1 VPGASPS
8 RTRQL
13 TEPLQTHDRAA
24 ATILVCDDEPP
35 LRELVRAIL
44 GDRFAYV
51 EVSDGESALAQTRD
65 VRPDLV
71 ILDVMLPRRNGLE
84 VLTEIRR
91 SPELADIPV
100 VVVTAWTHAESSALA
115 AGANRVL
122 GKPFDPD
129 ELTAAVEELLE
140 VA

>member
-1 VPGASPS
+1 V
-8 RTRQL
+8 
-13 TEPLQTHDRAA
+13 A

-44 GDRFAYV
+44 GDRFDYV
-51 EVSDGESALAQTRD
+51 EASDGETALAQTREI
-65 VRPDLV
+65 RPALV

-91 SPELADIPV
+91 TPELADTPV

-129 ELTAAVEELLE
+129 DLIAAVEELLK

>member
-1 VPGASPS
+1 V
-8 RTRQL
+8 
-13 TEPLQTHDRAA
+13 A
-24 ATILVCDDEPP
+24 ATILICDDEPP

-44 GDRFAYV
+44 GDRFGYV
-51 EVSDGESALAQTRD
+51 EASDGETALAQTREL
-65 VRPDLV
+65 RPDLV

-91 SPELADIPV
+91 SPELVHTPV
-100 VVVTAWTHAESSALA
+100 VVVTAWTHAETSALA

-129 ELTAAVEELLE
+129 DLIAAVEELLR
-140 VA
+140 AA

>member
-1 VPGASPS
+1 MPH
-8 RTRQL
+8 QL
-13 TEPLQTHDRAA
+13 HDRVA

-44 GDRFAYV
+44 GERFEYV
-51 EVSDGESALAQTRD
+51 EASDGETALELARDAQ
-65 VRPDLV
+65 PDLV

-84 VLTEIRR
+84 VLTEMRR
-91 SPELADIPV
+91 TPELAETPV
-100 VVVTAWTHAESSALA
+100 VVVTAWTHAEGSALA

-129 ELTAAVEELLE
+129 DLVAAVAELLE
-140 VA
+140 AT

>member
-1 VPGASPS
+1 MPH
-8 RTRQL
+8 QI
-13 TEPLQTHDRAA
+13 HDRVA
-24 ATILVCDDEPP
+24 ATILICDDEPP

-44 GDRFAYV
+44 GDGFEYV
-51 EVSDGESALAQTRD
+51 EASDGEAALEHAREAK
-65 VRPDLV
+65 PDLV

-84 VLTEIRR
+84 VLTEMRR
-91 SPELADIPV
+91 TPELADTPV

-129 ELTAAVEELLE
+129 DLVAIVTELLE
-140 VA
+140 AA

>member
-1 VPGASPS
+1 MPH
-8 RTRQL
+8 QI
-13 TEPLQTHDRAA
+13 HDRVA

-44 GDRFAYV
+44 GEGFRYV
-51 EVSDGESALAQTRD
+51 EASDGETALEQARAAK
-65 VRPDLV
+65 PDLV

-91 SPELADIPV
+91 NPELAETPV

-129 ELTAAVEELLE
+129 DLIAVVAELLE
-140 VA
+140 AA

>member
-1 VPGASPS
+1 M
-8 RTRQL
+8 
-13 TEPLQTHDRAA
+13 A
-24 ATILVCDDEPP
+24 ATILICDDEPP

-44 GDRFAYV
+44 GDDFDYV
-51 EVSDGESALAQTRD
+51 EASDGETALEQTRER
-65 VRPDLV
+65 RPALV

-91 SPELADIPV
+91 SPELADTPV

-129 ELTAAVEELLE
+129 DLIAAVDELLK
-140 VA
+140 AA

>member
-1 VPGASPS
+1 MPH
-8 RTRQL
+8 QI
-13 TEPLQTHDRAA
+13 HDRVA

-44 GDRFAYV
+44 GDGFEYLEA
-51 EVSDGESALAQTRD
+51 SDGETALELIREA
-65 VRPDLV
+65 RPDLV

-91 SPELADIPV
+91 SPELTRTPV

-115 AGANRVL
+115 AGANRVF

-129 ELTAAVEELLE
+129 DLIAAVDELLE
-140 VA
+140 AA

>member
-1 VPGASPS
+1 V
-8 RTRQL
+8 
-13 TEPLQTHDRAA
+13 A

-51 EVSDGESALAQTRD
+51 EVSDGEAALAQTRD

-129 ELTAAVEELLE
+129 DLTAAVEALLE

>member
-1 VPGASPS
+1 M
-8 RTRQL
+8 TK
-13 TEPLQTHDRAA
+13 PLQNRDRVA
-24 ATILVCDDEPP
+24 ATILICDDEPP

-44 GDRFAYV
+44 GEDFDYV
-51 EVSDGESALAQTRD
+51 EASDGQTALEQALATR
-65 VRPDLV
+65 PALV

-91 SPELADIPV
+91 SPELAETPV

-129 ELTAAVEELLE
+129 DLIAAVKELLR
-140 VA
+140 AA

>member
-1 VPGASPS
+1 MPH
-8 RTRQL
+8 QI
-13 TEPLQTHDRAA
+13 HDRVA

-44 GDRFAYV
+44 GDDFEYLEA
-51 EVSDGESALAQTRD
+51 SDGQAALDQAREAK
-65 VRPDLV
+65 PDLV

-91 SPELADIPV
+91 SPDLAGTPV
-100 VVVTAWTHAESSALA
+100 VVITAWTHAESSALA

-122 GKPFDPD
+122 GKPFEPD
-129 ELTAAVEELLE
+129 DLIAVVAELLE

>member
-1 VPGASPS
+1 M
-8 RTRQL
+8 
-13 TEPLQTHDRAA
+13 A
-24 ATILVCDDEPP
+24 ATILICDDEPP

-44 GDRFAYV
+44 GDDFEYV
-51 EVSDGESALAQTRD
+51 EVADGETALEQTREL
-65 VRPDLV
+65 RPALV

-91 SPELADIPV
+91 TPGLAETPV

-129 ELTAAVEELLE
+129 DLVAAVEELLK
-140 VA
+140 AA